1 MRTLLH
7 ILRYTRP
14 YLWAVLLA
22 YGGIIA
28 TAVLSILVPR
38 ILEDVIDIGIERGDQ
53 SFMFQAGLLVIG
65 LGVLRGVAG
74 FVMRYFSEWLANKA
88 AYDIRNDLYDHVL
101 RLSFRYH
108 DNAQTGQLITRAISD
123 VDEVMRY
130 LAYGMVDGLNILS
143 LTLGATAIML
153 AANVPLALAGLLP
166 LAPLAYVAWRF
177 GYLVRMRFRMVMD
190 RLSILGEILEENLVG
205 LSVVRAFAREP
216 HEMHRFSEANQVLYD
231 QRLNLIETWGT
242 YLPAMNLIVGLS
254 TALVLWVGSWLAGQ
268 PASGVTVGT
277 VVAFNAYVLLLA
289 RPLQNVGFVI
299 MLTTQ
304 AIASGDR
311 VFEVLNAPVEI
322 TSKPDALQPHLE
334 GHVRFED
341 VCFRYSPGAPL
352 VLHDINLEARPGQV
366 IALLGATGSG
376 KSTLVSLIPRF
387 YDICAGRLLIDGYD
401 VRDLDLDTLRRQIGV
416 VLQESLLFSATIRE
430 NIAFGRPDASE
441 EAIIAAARAAN
452 AHDFIMEFPEGY
464 DTVVG
469 ERGVTLSGGQRQRI
483 AIARALVLNPRILI
497 LDDSTSSVD
506 TQTEHL
512 IQQALAKLMAGRT
525 TFAIAQRLTTVQH
538 ADQIIVLDHG
548 RIAEQGTHTELLA
561 LGGLYRDIYHLQLED
576 QERLRRELLMLGGAG
591 DSPTVAGGAAV
602 LRGKQG

>member
-1 MRTLLH
+1 MKTLLR

-14 YLWAVLLA
+14 YLWAMILA
-22 YGGIIA
+22 YLGIIA

-53 SFMFQAGLLVIG
+53 AFMLQAGLLVVG
-65 LGVLRGVAG
+65 LGVLRGGAG
-74 FVMRYFSEWLANKA
+74 FLMRYFSEWLANRA

-108 DNAQTGQLITRAISD
+108 DTAQTGQLITRAISD

-130 LAYGMVDGLNILS
+130 LAYGMIDGLNILS
-143 LTLGATAIML
+143 LAIGATAIMF
-153 AANVPLALAGLLP
+153 AANVPLALAGLVP
-166 LAPLAYVAWRF
+166 LVPLGVMAWRF
-177 GYLVRMRFRMVMD
+177 GYLVRTRFRTVMD
-190 RLSILGEILEENLVG
+190 KLSVLGEILEENLVG
-205 LSVVRAFAREP
+205 LNVVRAFAREP
-216 HEMHRFSEANQVLYD
+216 HEFRRFSTANQDLYD
-231 QRLNLIETWGT
+231 QRLHLIGTWGT
-242 YLPAMNLIVGLS
+242 YLPAMSLIVGLS
-254 TALVLWVGSWLAGQ
+254 TVLVLWLGSWLAGQ
-268 PASGVTVGT
+268 PGSGVTTGT

-289 RPLQNVGFVI
+289 RPLQNLGFVI

-322 TSKPDALQPHLE
+322 ASKPDALKPPLE
-334 GHVRFED
+334 GHVRFEN
-341 VCFRYSPGAPL
+341 VSFRYADSTSL
-352 VLHDINLEARPGQV
+352 VLQDITLEAHPGQV

-387 YDICAGRLLIDGYD
+387 YDVCAGRLLIDGYD
-401 VRDLDLDTLRRQIGV
+401 VRDLDLDTLRQQIGV
-416 VLQESLLFSATIRE
+416 VLQESLLFSTTIRE

-441 EAIIAAARAAN
+441 EEIVAAARAAN
-452 AHDFIMEFPEGY
+452 AHGFIMEFPEGY

-506 TQTEHL
+506 TQTEYL

-525 TFAIAQRLTTVQH
+525 TFVIAQRLTTVQH
-538 ADQIIVLDHG
+538 ADQIVVLDQG
-548 RIAEQGTHTELLA
+548 RIAEQGTHEELLA
-561 LGGLYRDIYHLQLED
+561 VGGLYRDIYHLQLED
-576 QERLRRELLMLGGAG
+576 QERLRRELLMLGQTG
-591 DSPTVAGGAAV
+591 
-602 LRGKQG
+602 

>member
-1 MRTLLH
+1 MKTLLR

-14 YLWAVLLA
+14 YVGAMILA
-22 YGGIIA
+22 YLGIIA

-53 SFMFQAGLLVIG
+53 AFMLQAGLLVVG
-65 LGVLRGVAG
+65 LGVLRGIAG
-74 FVMRYFSEWLANKA
+74 FMMRYFSEWLANRA

-108 DNAQTGQLITRAISD
+108 DTAQTGQLITRAISD

-130 LAYGMVDGLNILS
+130 LAYGMIDGLNILS
-143 LTLGATAIML
+143 LTIGATVIMF
-153 AANVPLALAGLLP
+153 AANVPLALAGL
-166 LAPLAYVAWRF
+166 APLIPLGITAWRL
-177 GYLVRMRFRMVMD
+177 GYLVRTRFRTVMD
-190 RLSILGEILEENLVG
+190 RLSVLGEILEENLVG

-216 HEMHRFSEANQVLYD
+216 HEMRRFSTANQDLYD
-231 QRLNLIETWGT
+231 HQLHLVGTWGT
-242 YLPAMNLIVGLS
+242 YLPAMSLIVGLS
-254 TALVLWVGSWLAGQ
+254 TVLVLWLGSWLAGQ
-268 PASGVTVGT
+268 PASGVTTGT

-322 TSKPDALQPHLE
+322 ASKPDALKPRLE
-334 GHVRFED
+334 GHVRFEN
-341 VCFRYSPGAPL
+341 VSFRYADGTPL
-352 VLHDINLEARPGQV
+352 VLQDITLEAHPGQV

-387 YDICAGRLLIDGYD
+387 YDVCAGRLLIDGYD
-401 VRDLDLDTLRRQIGV
+401 VRDLDLDTLRQQIGV
-416 VLQESLLFSATIRE
+416 VLQESLLFSTTIRE

-441 EAIIAAARAAN
+441 EEIVAAAKAAN
-452 AHDFIMEFPEGY
+452 AHNFIMEFPEGY

-469 ERGVTLSGGQRQRI
+469 ERGVTLSGGQCQRI

-512 IQQALAKLMAGRT
+512 IQQALAKLMTGRT
-525 TFAIAQRLTTVQH
+525 TFVIAQRLTTVQH
-538 ADQIIVLDHG
+538 ADQIVVLDQG
-548 RIAEQGTHTELLA
+548 RIAEQGTHQELLA
-561 LGGLYRDIYHLQLED
+561 VGGLYRDIYHLQLED
-576 QERLRRELLMLGGAG
+576 QERLRRELLMLGQAG
-591 DSPTVAGGAAV
+591 
-602 LRGKQG
+602 

>member
-1 MRTLLH
+1 M
-7 ILRYTRP
+7 I
-14 YLWAVLLA
+14 LA
-22 YGGIIA
+22 YLGIIA

-53 SFMFQAGLLVIG
+53 AFMLQAGLLVVG

-74 FVMRYFSEWLANKA
+74 FLMRYFSEWLANRA

-108 DNAQTGQLITRAISD
+108 DTAQTGQLITRAISD

-130 LAYGMVDGLNILS
+130 LAYGMIDGLNILS
-143 LTLGATAIML
+143 LTIGATAIMF
-153 AANVPLALAGLLP
+153 AANVPLALAGLVP
-166 LAPLAYVAWRF
+166 LIPLGITAWRF
-177 GYLVRMRFRMVMD
+177 GYLVRTRFRTVMD
-190 RLSILGEILEENLVG
+190 KLSVLGEILEENLMG

-216 HEMHRFSEANQVLYD
+216 HEFRRFSAANQDLYD
-231 QRLNLIETWGT
+231 QRLHLIGTWGT
-242 YLPAMNLIVGLS
+242 YLPAMSLIVGLS
-254 TALVLWVGSWLAGQ
+254 TVLVLWLGSWLAGQ
-268 PASGVTVGT
+268 PGSGVTTGT

-322 TSKPDALQPHLE
+322 ASKPDALKPRLE
-334 GHVRFED
+334 GHVRFEH
-341 VCFRYSPGAPL
+341 VSFRYTDSTPL
-352 VLHDINLEARPGQV
+352 VLQDITLEAHPGQV

-387 YDICAGRLLIDGYD
+387 YDVCAGQLLIDGYD
-401 VRDLDLDTLRRQIGV
+401 VRDLDLDALRQQIGV
-416 VLQESLLFSATIRE
+416 VLQESLLFSTTIRE

-441 EAIIAAARAAN
+441 EEIVAAAKAAN
-452 AHDFIMEFPEGY
+452 AHGFIMAFPEGY

-483 AIARALVLNPRILI
+483 AIARALLLNPRILI

-512 IQQALAKLMAGRT
+512 IQQALIKLMAGRT
-525 TFAIAQRLTTVQH
+525 TFVIAQRLTTVQH
-538 ADQIIVLDHG
+538 ADQIVVLDQG
-548 RIAEQGTHTELLA
+548 RIAEQGTHQELLA
-561 LGGLYRDIYHLQLED
+561 AGGLYRDIYHLQLED
-576 QERLRRELLMLGGAG
+576 QERLRRELLMLGQAG
-591 DSPTVAGGAAV
+591 
-602 LRGKQG
+602 